1 MDENRYREA
10 SLTRTLTQAAG
21 FTWCPL
27 GCGTGSVHTAPLT
40 SCAATAEDD
49 DLAIAYCAP
58 CNRQYCRRHGVAW
71 HTEYTCGEYDEML
84 RQQTGHEFRSAAQR
98 AQDAEDEQRRILHAR
113 LDDAE
118 RAFDALVRDAVR
130 DGEERVRR
138 EEEERRRREEERRR
152 KLEEEER
159 KRREE
164 KRRLEA
170 RKRAEEDATRAALAG
185 GGGLGM
191 KVKRCPGPKCT
202 ASIEKNRGWWV
213 IPLSPPT
220 ICPTPFCISF
230 HLANYEPLLDLVR
243 IRSDHIYC
251 KCFL

>member
-1 MDENRYREA
+1 MEENRYREA

-40 SCAATAEDD
+40 SSAATAAAADD

-138 EEEERRRREEERRR
+138 EEEERRRREKERRR

-185 GGGLGM
+185 GGRLGA

-202 ASIEKNRGWWV
+202 ASIEKNRGW
-213 IPLSPPT
+213 
-220 ICPTPFCISF
+220 
-230 HLANYEPLLDLVR
+230 
-243 IRSDHIYC
+243 
-251 KCFL
+251 